1 MKFGKTYE
9 ERKKQE
15 EAELASRLYMAESGI
30 RTPVFAWMPITL
42 DSGKR
47 AWLEFVWMF
56 EKCYKWDGHASF
68 TTHYEE
74 VKQCAQQKN

>member
-15 EAELASRLYMAESGI
+15 EAELAAQVHRAESGV

-47 AWLEFVWMF
+47 AWLEFVLMY
-56 EKCYKWDGHASF
+56 EKCYKWDNGVSF

-74 VKQCAQQKN
+74 KK

>member
-15 EAELASRLYMAESGI
+15 EAELAPRLHRAESGI
-30 RTPVFAWMPITL
+30 RTPVFAWTPITL

-56 EKCYKWDGHASF
+56 EVHHKWENWMSREWRNGWF

-74 VKQCAQQKN
+74 KK